1 MLQATTA
8 RNGFSRCEPSNIQY
22 SDRTLFA
29 WYRSGNTTRTMVAR
43 ARNYRLVC
51 ALLYN
56 FAPRDTKHCI
66 SDHVSPPFFL
76 LPLVHFLTEIVS
88 PRAVVH
94 IMYHCGVYSSRP
106 STSDSRLQ
114 GSRPVG
120 SFFFLSLTNASGWGE
135 IGPCDP
141 VGIWNLR
148 AQRALHMYTAFSSCC
163 DCRGHRGWSRGRLG
177 PTVG

>member
-94 IMYHCGVYSSRP
+94 IMYHCGVYSSRRRLIHDCRVPGP
-106 STSDSRLQ
+106 SD
-114 GSRPVG
+114 P
-120 SFFFLSLTNASGWGE
+120 FFFFRSQMHPAGVRSALAIRLE
-135 IGPCDP
+135 F
-141 VGIWNLR
+141 GI
-148 AQRALHMYTAFSSCC
+148 
-163 DCRGHRGWSRGRLG
+163 
-177 PTVG
+177 